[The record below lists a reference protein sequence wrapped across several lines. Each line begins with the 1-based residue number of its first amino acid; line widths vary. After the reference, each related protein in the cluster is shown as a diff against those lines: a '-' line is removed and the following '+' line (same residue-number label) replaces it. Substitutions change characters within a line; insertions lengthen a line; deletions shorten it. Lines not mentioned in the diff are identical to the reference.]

1 MPSIVTLALWRWRQS
16 GFLLFVTGLGIIAA
30 IMIVCAI
37 PLFSAVTAT
46 AELRSLFATTPT
58 NADLMLHISTQGL
71 STRLAQDLQQ
81 ELHPLFQQLLQPYLS
96 DHVEL
101 SIKTPGLTILSP
113 RQTQAGNLMQ
123 LFSTNMQQ
131 ATPHITLQQGQLPA
145 DTCSDESCNHIDV
158 LLTPA
163 AAQSLHVAPGSL
175 ITLQLP
181 FSTEANPGKVITQPL
196 ALRISGLFTASAP
209 QDAFWHGA
217 TFEPVPESQWTVY
230 TILLPISG
238 LQRALD
244 AIAQTYQTKAPLFQL
259 PLDQFWQYRLDPAR
273 FTINQLD
280 DLTNQLDKM
289 QTGITN
295 KYGYLQNQSQAGPGP
310 YPYVQQI
317 AVSGATL
324 SNSDGPGILGQF
336 QTQAALSRVPV
347 EILALQITALIL
359 IFLSVM
365 AELLVDRQ
373 ADAIAVLRSRGA
385 SSRQIFGSLTT
396 QSIGLSLLALVIG
409 PPLSLLAV
417 SLIARSILA
426 PTQQNALQA
435 ITAQP
440 LETLLNIGWLA
451 ILAAAMAVIAM
462 MSSLNRATRMDVL
475 TLRREYAR
483 STQRPLWQR
492 LQLDIVAI
500 IVSLVGYAVS
510 LYITNLGGL
519 LDSNTRGLV
528 ATPLALIAPIFLLI
542 AAVLLFLRLYPLFL
556 RASSALAIRGRG
568 APPMLALAQIA
579 RAPRQTLRMI
589 LLLALASAF
598 AIFTLVFT
606 ASQAQQALNAAAYQ
620 VGADFS
626 GDQPTSNPAPSLA
639 RTIDL
644 YTHIPG
650 VTSAS
655 AGYSARAVS
664 AGLSPN
670 ISIQVE
676 AIDTS
681 TFARTAFWPAQIPTL
696 GQITGQGQGWPL
708 LSFTP
713 GQGPALPL
721 QSLMAQLKAQENQAL
736 HDNVVPVI
744 VDATVWDTLEL
755 HPGATFTID
764 INTLRR
770 PTLHCRAIARVEHI
784 SPVGTSF
791 SASTG
796 ASTSG
801 TMLVDYQTL
810 NTIFGRNLSP
820 NARFPASLP
829 VNHVWLN
836 TKDDATSVAEV
847 RTILTG
853 SSLYLNNLQD
863 RRALL
868 VAMQGDP
875 FYLSLIGTL
884 AIGSVTA
891 LLLALMGSFI
901 ASWLNARARLTNF
914 AVLRALG
921 STPRQ
926 VASVLTWEQV
936 MVYLT
941 AMVIGMIFGA
951 LLSVT
956 VIPALIFTSTP
967 VSGSAFVGT
976 RLIASQRTL
985 PVQIV
990 LPPSLGI
997 ALIIFICI
1005 CVVALSLM
1013 VRIVS
1018 RPPVGQA
1025 LRVNED

>member
-1 MPSIVTLALWRWRQS
+1 
-16 GFLLFVTGLGIIAA
+16 
-30 IMIVCAI
+30 
-37 PLFSAVTAT
+37 
-46 AELRSLFATTPT
+46 
-58 NADLMLHISTQGL
+58 
-71 STRLAQDLQQ
+71 
-81 ELHPLFQQLLQPYLS
+81 
-96 DHVEL
+96 
-101 SIKTPGLTILSP
+101 
-113 RQTQAGNLMQ
+113 
-123 LFSTNMQQ
+123 
-131 ATPHITLQQGQLPA
+131 
-145 DTCSDESCNHIDV
+145 
-158 LLTPA
+158 
-163 AAQSLHVAPGSL
+163 
-175 ITLQLP
+175 
-181 FSTEANPGKVITQPL
+181 
-196 ALRISGLFTASAP
+196 
-209 QDAFWHGA
+209 
-217 TFEPVPESQWTVY
+217 
-230 TILLPISG
+230 
-238 LQRALD
+238 
-244 AIAQTYQTKAPLFQL
+244 
-259 PLDQFWQYRLDPAR
+259 
-273 FTINQLD
+273 
-280 DLTNQLDKM
+280 
-289 QTGITN
+289 
-295 KYGYLQNQSQAGPGP
+295 
-310 YPYVQQI
+310 
-317 AVSGATL
+317 
-324 SNSDGPGILGQF
+324 
-336 QTQAALSRVPV
+336 
-347 EILALQITALIL
+347 
-359 IFLSVM
+359 
-365 AELLVDRQ
+365 
-373 ADAIAVLRSRGA
+373 
-385 SSRQIFGSLTT
+385 
-396 QSIGLSLLALVIG
+396 
-409 PPLSLLAV
+409 
-417 SLIARSILA
+417 
-426 PTQQNALQA
+426 
-435 ITAQP
+435 
-440 LETLLNIGWLA
+440 
-451 ILAAAMAVIAM
+451 
-462 MSSLNRATRMDVL
+462 
-475 TLRREYAR
+475 
-483 STQRPLWQR
+483 
-492 LQLDIVAI
+492 
-500 IVSLVGYAVS
+500 
-510 LYITNLGGL
+510 
-519 LDSNTRGLV
+519 
-528 ATPLALIAPIFLLI
+528 
-542 AAVLLFLRLYPLFL
+542 
-556 RASSALAIRGRG
+556 
-568 APPMLALAQIA
+568 MLALAQIA

-606 ASQAQQALNAAAYQ
+606 ASQAQQTLNAAAYQ

-626 GDQPTSNPAPSLA
+626 GDQPTSSPAPSLA

-655 AGYSARAVS
+655 AGYTARAVS

-670 ISIQVE
+670 IPVQVE

-681 TFARTAFWPAQIPTL
+681 TFARTAFWPAQIPTP
-696 GQITGQGQGWPL
+696 GQITGQG
-708 LSFTP
+708 
-713 GQGPALPL
+713 LPL
-721 QSLMAQLKAQENQAL
+721 SSLMAQLKAQENQAL

-744 VDATVWDTLEL
+744 VDAAVWDTLEL

-770 PTLHCRAIARVEHI
+770 PTFHCRAIARVEHI
-784 SPVGTSF
+784 SPANGGV
-791 SASTG
+791 AG

-836 TKDDATSVAEV
+836 TKDDAATIAEV

-868 VAMQGDP
+868 VAMQSDP

-891 LLLALMGSFI
+891 LLLALMGNFI
-901 ASWLNARARLTNF
+901 ASWLNACTRLTNF

-921 STPRQ
+921 TTPRQ

-976 RLIASQRTL
+976 SFSASQHTL
-985 PVQIV
+985 PAQIV

-997 ALIIFICI
+997 ALIIFIGI

>member
-1 MPSIVTLALWRWRQS
+1 
-16 GFLLFVTGLGIIAA
+16 
-30 IMIVCAI
+30 
-37 PLFSAVTAT
+37 
-46 AELRSLFATTPT
+46 
-58 NADLMLHISTQGL
+58 
-71 STRLAQDLQQ
+71 
-81 ELHPLFQQLLQPYLS
+81 
-96 DHVEL
+96 HVEL
-101 SIKTPGLTILSP
+101 SIKTPGLAILSP
-113 RQTQAGNLMQ
+113 MQTQAGNLMQ
-123 LFSTNMQQ
+123 LFSTSMQQ
-131 ATPHITLQQGQLPA
+131 AAPHITLQQGQLPA
-145 DTCSDESCNHIDV
+145 DTCGGESCNHVDV

-163 AAQSLHVAPGSL
+163 AAQSLHVTPGAL

-196 ALRISGLFTASAP
+196 VLRVSGLFTASAP
-209 QDAFWHGA
+209 QDAFWHGT
-217 TFEPVPESQWTVY
+217 TFQPVPESQWTVY

-273 FTINQLD
+273 FTIDQLD

-295 KYGYLQNQSQAGPGP
+295 KYGYLQNQSQTGPGP

-347 EILALQITALIL
+347 EILALEITALIL

-417 SLIARSILA
+417 SLIARDIL
-426 PTQQNALQA
+426 PSTQQNALQA

-451 ILAAAMAVIAM
+451 ILAAAVSVIAM

-475 TLRREYAR
+475 TIRREYAR

-492 LQLDIVAI
+492 LQLDIMAI

-519 LDSNTRGLV
+519 LDTNTRGLV
-528 ATPLALIAPIFLLI
+528 ATPLALIAPTFLLI

-556 RASSALAIRGRG
+556 RTSSILAIRGRG

-606 ASQAQQALNAAAYQ
+606 ASQAQQAINAAAYQ

-626 GDQPTSNPAPSLA
+626 GDQPTSSPAPSLA

-655 AGYSARAVS
+655 AGYTARAVS

-670 ISIQVE
+670 IPIQVE

-681 TFARTAFWPAQIPTL
+681 TFARTAFWPAQIPTP
-696 GQITGQGQGWPL
+696 GQIT
-708 LSFTP
+708 

-721 QSLMAQLKAQENQAL
+721 PSPMAQLKAQENQAL

-744 VDATVWDTLEL
+744 VDATIWDTLEL

-770 PTLHCRAIARVEHI
+770 PIFHCRAIARVEHI

-791 SASTG
+791 SASAG

-801 TMLVDYQTL
+801 T
-810 NTIFGRNLSP
+810 
-820 NARFPASLP
+820 
-829 VNHVWLN
+829 
-836 TKDDATSVAEV
+836 
-847 RTILTG
+847 
-853 SSLYLNNLQD
+853 
-863 RRALL
+863 
-868 VAMQGDP
+868 
-875 FYLSLIGTL
+875 
-884 AIGSVTA
+884 
-891 LLLALMGSFI
+891 
-901 ASWLNARARLTNF
+901 
-914 AVLRALG
+914 
-921 STPRQ
+921 
-926 VASVLTWEQV
+926 
-936 MVYLT
+936 
-941 AMVIGMIFGA
+941 
-951 LLSVT
+951 
-956 VIPALIFTSTP
+956 
-967 VSGSAFVGT
+967 
-976 RLIASQRTL
+976 
-985 PVQIV
+985 
-990 LPPSLGI
+990 
-997 ALIIFICI
+997 
-1005 CVVALSLM
+1005 
-1013 VRIVS
+1013 
-1018 RPPVGQA
+1018 
-1025 LRVNED
+1025 